1 MSDQTPNLSVPVVKS
16 THIEMRPL
24 ICVLRF
30 DDDGQRTATIQYGEY
45 HDGVLHRPLALQQAP
60 PEKANPVLDG
70 VWAAM
75 EAAVE
80 ETIANVNGALPPEE
94 WGPNEHYVAGVLALA
109 VPQEEEE

>member
-1 MSDQTPNLSVPVVKS
+1 MSTPNLSVSVTKS
-16 THIEMRPL
+16 TNLEMRPL

-75 EAAVE
+75 EGAVA
-80 ETIANVNGALPPEE
+80 ETIANVQGALPPEE
-94 WGPNEHYVAGVLALA
+94 WGPNEHYIASLLAA
-109 VPQEEEE
+109 AQPQGGE